1 MGAVIEFPVRARV
14 AANDSNPWLSS
25 EPLPPEPEPKP
36 KPEPATD
43 YELPPGMRI
52 VMERDSLSGIECP
65 HVVFDDEKP
74 KPRPGLFAACVA
86 GWLLL
91 FGLG

>member
-25 EPLPPEPEPKP
+25 EPLPPEPKTD
-36 KPEPATD
+36 PATD

-65 HVVFDDEKP
+65 HVVFGDEKP
-74 KPRPGLFAACVA
+74 KRRPGLFAACVA

-91 FGLG
+91 FGII

>member
-1 MGAVIEFPVRARV
+1 MTTNVIPFPCRPRM

-25 EPLPPEPEPKP
+25 ESLPPEPEPTP
-36 KPEPATD
+36 D
-43 YELPPGMRI
+43 GLPPGMRI
-52 VMERDSLSGIECP
+52 VMERDSLSGIEYP
-65 HVVFDDEKP
+65 HVVFDDDPKP

-91 FGLG
+91 FGII